1 MPANSHQTPRPFLK
15 WVGGKRQL
23 LSELVRAVDSTDAF
37 RRYHEPFLGG
47 GALFFALARTGRLKR
62 PSHLSDG
69 NPNLIDAYVA
79 IRDQVDAVID
89 LLTKHREYHNE
100 KYFYAVRSNVP
111 QGLAERAAR
120 IIYLNKTCFNGL
132 YRENRKGHF
141 NAPFG
146 RYTNPRICDEQN
158 LRAVAAALRSV
169 HLVADEFEVVERCA
183 RKGDLV
189 YFDPPYLPISGTAD
203 FTSYSREKFGLEE
216 HRRLAE
222 LSLYLANRGIHVIV
236 SNSSAKW
243 TYELYTNFFIYE
255 VFANRL
261 VNSKAGL
268 RGKIP
273 EALVTSFPID
283 LEATVVPR
291 RGGGRALVDSRERGG
306 IERMLARQWLRQN
319 AYEDVADLIDEVV
332 EEWKA
337 QDKNTRRN
345 WWDVLAG
352 DVNGKPRVV
361 AGRRFPVLRAAQLR
375 QGVNV
380 TENALCK
387 NPMEEIPPVRVSR
400 RWSASAAT
408 ESEQ

>member
-1 MPANSHQTPRPFLK
+1 MNAAGT
-15 WVGGKRQL
+15 
-23 LSELVRAVDSTDAF
+23 F

-47 GALFFALARTGRLKR
+47 GALFFALARMHRPNR
-62 PSHLSDG
+62 PSYLSDG
-69 NPNLIDAYVA
+69 NPNLIDTYLA
-79 IRDQVDAVID
+79 IRDQVDTVID
-89 LLTKHREYHNE
+89 LLAKHRKHHNE
-100 KYFYAVRSNVP
+100 EHFYAVRSHVP

-120 IIYLNKTCFNGL
+120 IVYLNKTCFNGL
-132 YRENRKGHF
+132 YRENRKGQF

-158 LRAVAAALRSV
+158 LRAVAAALKST
-169 HLVADEFEVVERCA
+169 HLVADEFEVVERHA

-189 YFDPPYLPISGTAD
+189 YFDPPYLPISGTSD
-203 FTSYSREKFGLEE
+203 FTSYSKARFGLEE

-222 LSLYLANRGIHVIV
+222 LSLHLANRGIHVIV
-236 SNSSAKW
+236 SNSNTKW
-243 TYELYTNFFIYE
+243 TYELYVEFFIYE

-261 VNSKAGL
+261 VNSKAAL

-283 LEATVVPR
+283 LKAAVVPKR
-291 RGGGRALVDSRERGG
+291 HGGRALVDSRERV
-306 IERMLARQWLRQN
+306 ENEKMLARQWLRQN
-319 AYEDVADLIDEVV
+319 GYEDVANLIDEVID
-332 EEWKA
+332 EWKS

-352 DVNGKPRVV
+352 DVKGKPRVV
-361 AGRRFPVLRAAQLR
+361 AGRKFPVLRAAQLR

-380 TENALCK
+380 TENALCI
-387 NPMEEIPPVRVSR
+387 NPMEEIPPVRLTK
-400 RWSASAAT
+400 RWPAPEAT